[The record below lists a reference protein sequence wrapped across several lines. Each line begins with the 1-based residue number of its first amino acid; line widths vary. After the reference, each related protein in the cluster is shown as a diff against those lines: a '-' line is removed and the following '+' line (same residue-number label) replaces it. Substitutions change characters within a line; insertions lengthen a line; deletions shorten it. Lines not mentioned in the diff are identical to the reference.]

1 MAQKIQQGDIISL
14 TVEDSPKKARIGFNA
29 LSGTPPLGFAELKL
43 ADDNETAFNA
53 MVSAA
58 SVGVHL
64 STSIGH
70 QVHVTYDD
78 ADNEVDEISIH
89 S

>member
-1 MAQKIQQGDIISL
+1 MTQQIQQGDIISL

-29 LSGTPPLGFAELKL
+29 LSGTDGLGFRELKL
-43 ADDNETAFNA
+43 ADDNETTFNA

-64 STSIGH
+64 STAFGH
-70 QVHVTYDD
+70 QVHVIYDD
-78 ADNEVDEISIH
+78 QDMEVDEISIH